1 MGLSLKPQKHT
12 ADSDA
17 WVKTDFPARILRLTA
32 DHAGS
37 SWLHK
42 RNNRAGVKSQEHA
55 PIRLQ
60 RNLIGSRVLQQELG
74 DGFTDQADSA

>member
-42 RNNRAGVKSQEHA
+42 RNNRAGVKSLNTDR
-55 PIRLQ
+55 RLAGWVINTLVMGW
-60 RNLIGSRVLQQELG
+60 RERRSNL
-74 DGFTDQADSA
+74 

>member
-1 MGLSLKPQKHT
+1 MGE
-12 ADSDA
+12 
-17 WVKTDFPARILRLTA
+17 TDFPARILRLAA

-60 RNLIGSRVLQQELG
+60 RNLIEARALQQEPR
-74 DGFTDQADSA
+74 DGFIDQADSA